1 MQPNVSPSP
10 TPVPTPETRSRGW
23 GYWVVILG
31 GLAVALGTVVTQ
43 QTSFDILNLSGAPPS
58 LPLGTYQEWA
68 ILSGTGTLLVCGRLS
83 VGLRRGLRGVPG
95 FTVGSGWTDPPD
107 VRDPPSRR
115 FARSCWARGIERA
128 RVLLL
133 ARRSLPGL
141 TVYYSIDLGGRIV
154 EAVGF
159 FVAFVG
165 VAGALRR

>member
-68 ILSGTGTLLVCGRLS
+68 ILSGTGTLLSAVGFLLVFVGASVAFRGSRSVPVGPTRRTFVTLLLGGSLVAVGLVALS
-83 VGLRRGLRGVPG
+83 VLG
-95 FTVGSGWTDPPD
+95 FYSYTPFP
-107 VRDPPSRR
+107 
-115 FARSCWARGIERA
+115 
-128 RVLLL
+128 
-133 ARRSLPGL
+133 PGL